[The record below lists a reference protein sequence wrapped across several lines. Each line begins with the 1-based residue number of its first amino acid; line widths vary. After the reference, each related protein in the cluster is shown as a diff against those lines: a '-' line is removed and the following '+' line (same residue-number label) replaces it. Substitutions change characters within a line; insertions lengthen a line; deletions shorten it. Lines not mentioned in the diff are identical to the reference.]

1 MVRKPIL
8 IVPLVLALAI
18 LACSINIDLPRVNV
32 ETGPTVTEDINVSLL
47 PASTIADIELNF
59 GAGRLDIS
67 PGAENA
73 LISGTATYNV
83 NEFKPEVSVEGN
95 KILMTQ
101 EATRFEGI
109 PSFGDNVENRWELE
123 LNDAPMNLRIAA
135 GAYRGRYEF
144 GDLSLQN
151 LHISDGAA
159 DAQVS
164 FSQPNQIEM
173 ETLRYETGAS
183 SVTLTGLA
191 NANFE
196 EMIFRGGAGDYHL
209 EFTGDLQRE
218 AAIEIESGL
227 SNLVITVP
235 SGTAARIAVTG
246 GLTNVDVRGDWR
258 SSGSDQ
264 YTLTGEGPT
273 LTFTVDLGAGNL
285 ELRN

>member
-1 MVRKPIL
+1 MIGKPIL
-8 IVPLVLALAI
+8 IVPLVLALAT
-18 LACSINIDLPRVNV
+18 LACSINVDLPRVNV
-32 ETGPTVTEDINVSLL
+32 ETGPTISEDIEIPSL
-47 PASTIADIELNF
+47 PAGTVADVEINF

-73 LISGTATYNV
+73 LLSGTATYNV
-83 NEFKPEVSVEGN
+83 NEFKPEVSIEGN
-95 KILMTQ
+95 QVLITQ
-101 EATRFEGI
+101 EATRFDGI
-109 PSFGDNVENRWELE
+109 PSFGDDVENRWELE

-144 GDLSLQN
+144 GGLSLQN

-159 DAQVS
+159 DAEVS
-164 FSQPNQIEM
+164 FSQANQIEM

-183 SVTLTGLA
+183 SVTLTDLA

-196 EMIFRGGAGDYHL
+196 EMIFRGGAGDYRL
-209 EFTGDLQRE
+209 EFAGDLQRNGTV
-218 AAIEIESGL
+218 EIESGL
-227 SNLVITVP
+227 SNLVISVP
-235 SGTAARIAVTG
+235 SGTAARVTVTG
-246 GLTNVDVRGDWR
+246 GLTNVDARGDWR

-273 LTFTVDLGAGNL
+273 LTFTVDMGAGNL